1 MRPYTSLNSDFK
13 RISPCFMP
21 TNIRFPDDL
30 DLLYATMKK
39 TGELKRLDDDTC
51 STDRWRR
58 QKLREEMAE
67 AEFDNHRQALIDAKL
82 ESDKKLRQESSRY
95 WAEIPLGTL
104 DFERAQTDAEVLRR
118 CTKAQLAAF
127 WAEHLQAGAAQR
139 RKLSSQV
146 FAAQHA
152 LPPPPAGVRCLEGR
166 EAVLAFKREMCAFPP
181 PSAPPEA

>member
-58 QKLREEMAE
+58 QKLR
-67 AEFDNHRQALIDAKL
+67 F
-82 ESDKKLRQESSRY
+82 
-95 WAEIPLGTL
+95 
-104 DFERAQTDAEVLRR
+104 R
-118 CTKAQLAAF
+118 CTLS
-127 WAEHLQAGAAQR
+127 HCVGRRLTHAQR
-139 RKLSSQV
+139 VVNASGRTAWCHRVTVQR
-146 FAAQHA
+146 ARGNAQRA
-152 LPPPPAGVRCLEGR
+152 RDGEKR
-166 EAVLAFKREMCAFPP
+166 EADAALHCLP
-181 PSAPPEA
+181 